1 MNKMFPYEDDDI
13 VNTCNDLIY
22 VVQNYGITARAFVL
36 EKNRM
41 LIQTRRLRN
50 VYLAESWAQDY
61 IKSHQSMESRKF

>member
-13 VNTCNDLIY
+13 VNTYNDLIY

-36 EKNRM
+36 EKHRM

-61 IKSHQSMESRKF
+61 INSHQSMESRKF